1 MIYVIGSLRNP
12 KIPEV
17 SAALREH
24 GFEVFDDW
32 YAAGPHA
39 DDAWREYEKGRGH
52 DLPRALHGYAARHVF
67 EFDKRHLERASSVV
81 LVCPAGRSGHLEF
94 GWCAGR
100 GKRSVILLDGDPE
113 RYDVMLCFAD
123 EVVTTLEGVVAVV
136 KGREEH
142 EFTRRL
148 RTQSTAREGY
158 GCRARASSAAQTHN
172 GHALLG
178 GLEVVRSDPRD
189 EG

>member
-39 DDAWREYEKGRGH
+39 DDCWRDYEKGRGH
-52 DLPRALHGYAARHVF
+52 TFPEALKGHAATHVF
-67 EFDKRHLERASSVV
+67 GFDYRNLSRASSVV
-81 LVCPAGRSGHLEF
+81 LVLPAGKSAHLEF
-94 GWCAGR
+94 GWSV
-100 GKRSVILLDGDPE
+100 GKGKMGVILLDQDPE
-113 RYDVMLCFAD
+113 RFDVMYKFAH
-123 EVVTTLEGVVAVV
+123 VVAASL
-136 KGREEH
+136 EEMVDAVERQEKN

-148 RTQSTAREGY
+148 RTQSAAGEGH
-158 GCRARASSAAQTHN
+158 GCRARASGVARTHN

-178 GLEVVRSDPRD
+178 GLEVVRKNPRD